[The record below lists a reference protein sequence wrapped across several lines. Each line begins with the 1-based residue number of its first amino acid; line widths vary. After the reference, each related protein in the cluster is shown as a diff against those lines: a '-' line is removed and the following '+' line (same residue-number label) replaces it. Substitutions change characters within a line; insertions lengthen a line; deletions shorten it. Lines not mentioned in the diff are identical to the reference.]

1 MDVAVTQGTST
12 STAVTANGQS
22 GLITCFTSTQAT
34 LTTVTFTVNNTGI
47 DADSVVLLSIVNY
60 TGTYV
65 TNGIPIVMANNCV
78 AGTSFDIKIVNA
90 GANAFGGGSPVGQ
103 LKIGFQ
109 IL

>member
-1 MDVAVTQGTST
+1 MDIAVTQGTST

-22 GLITCFTSTQAT
+22 GLITCFTSVQAT
-34 LTTVTFTVNNTGI
+34 LTTVTFTVNNSGI
-47 DADSVVLLSIVNY
+47 DADSVVLVGIVNY
-60 TGTYV
+60 AGTYV
-65 TNGIPIVMANNCV
+65 TNGIPIVCANNCV

-90 GANAFGGGSPVGQ
+90 GANALAGV

>member
-12 STAVTANGQS
+12 STAVTANGSS
-22 GLITCFTSTQAT
+22 GLITCFTSTQAS
-34 LTTVTFTVNNTGI
+34 LTTVTFTVNNTGT
-47 DADSVVLLSIVNY
+47 DADSVVLVNIVNY

-65 TNGIPIVMANNCV
+65 TNGIPLVMVNNCV

-90 GANAFGGGSPVGQ
+90 GANALSGV